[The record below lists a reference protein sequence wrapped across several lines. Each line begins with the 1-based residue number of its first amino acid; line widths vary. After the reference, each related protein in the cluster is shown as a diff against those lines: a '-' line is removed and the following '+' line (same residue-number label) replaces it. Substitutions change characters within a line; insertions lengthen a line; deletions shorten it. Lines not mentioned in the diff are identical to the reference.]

1 MLAERGFFVPTH
13 PRALVHTKLRLS
25 GRMKGAILEKI
36 LRATMLL
43 EDNNQM
49 EGEPR
54 NTGRLGCCHT
64 LELPFELLK
73 VF

>member
-1 MLAERGFFVPTH
+1 MPAERGFFFPTH

-25 GRMKGAILEKI
+25 GRMKGATLEKI

-43 EDNNQM
+43 EENNQM
-49 EGEPR
+49 EEEPR
-54 NTGRLGCCHT
+54 HTGRLGCRRA

>member
-1 MLAERGFFVPTH
+1 MLAERVFFFPTH
-13 PRALVHTKLRLS
+13 PRALVHTKLQLS
-25 GRMKGAILEKI
+25 GRMMGAILEKI

-43 EDNNQM
+43 EENNQM

-54 NTGRLGCCHT
+54 NTGRLGCRHA